1 MALPIGCGE
10 KKYKHLTSNG
20 WKALSPGS
28 RARTV
33 MKAKC
38 GTKCFLG
45 PKNEKCFPICEKGT
59 CKINKK
65 GLVAAYIRAHQQS
78 SIKSKSQRRTKGP
91 KKTKKGRRKT
101 HNHTKKL
108 YDSIAS
114 RAKKMLNQIGY
125 TVGVN

>member
-1 MALPIGCGE
+1 MALPIGGGE

-65 GLVAAYIRAHQQS
+65 GLVPRISELTSNRLLKVSPSAEQKAQRKQKKVAEKHTIIQKNCMIVLRA
-78 SIKSKSQRRTKGP
+78 GL
-91 KKTKKGRRKT
+91 KKC
-101 HNHTKKL
+101 
-108 YDSIAS
+108 
-114 RAKKMLNQIGY
+114 
-125 TVGVN
+125 